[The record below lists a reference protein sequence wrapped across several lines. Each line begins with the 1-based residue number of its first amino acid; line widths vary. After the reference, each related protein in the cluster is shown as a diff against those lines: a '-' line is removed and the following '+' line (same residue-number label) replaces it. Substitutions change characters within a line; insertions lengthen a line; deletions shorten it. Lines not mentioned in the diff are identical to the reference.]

1 MINLNEFIE
10 KNSQTHKG
18 IAEIFGSAP
27 SVKAA
32 RGMNKETTKFA
43 VGDMPWRAPN
53 LGPYDFW
60 VTNNTYFPLPW
71 RKKDLQK
78 LIKSKSKVFISSSS
92 VNKLNENENI
102 ADVIKQLKILQNEY
116 EFIYYDTNHFSELDE
131 THRYGNC
138 CRFCTEFNTG
148 LPIQE
153 MLSKFLGKS
162 GKSYEIGHA
171 AINAIA
177 LTLMLNFEQ
186 IYIHGVELPE
196 KMGNYKYYKNWKFA
210 MPDYKLRITILIQQY
225 FLKSTKSDF
234 GNENQNNFL
243 QDFEKVGRIAK
254 ELKIPIFVTS
264 NTSPLLKLPG
274 YQYINLKS

>member
-1 MINLNEFIE
+1 MDLSVFIE
-10 KNSQTHKG
+10 KNSQTYKG

-32 RGMNKETTKFA
+32 KGMKKESTKFA

-102 ADVIKQLKILQNEY
+102 ADVIKELKVIQNKY
-116 EFIYYDTNHFSELDE
+116 EFIYYDANHFSELDE

-153 MLSKFLGKS
+153 KLSHFLGKT

-171 AINAIA
+171 TINAIA
-177 LTLMLNFEQ
+177 LALMLNFEQ

-210 MPDYKLRITILIQQY
+210 MPDFKLRITILIQQY
-225 FLKSTKSDF
+225 ILRGAKSDF
-234 GNENQNNFL
+234 GNENQNKFL
-243 QDFEKVGRIAK
+243 QDFKKVGLIAN
-254 ELKIPIFVTS
+254 ELKTPIFVTS

-274 YQYINLKS
+274 YQFINLKS